1 MKIKKSQLRKI
12 IKESLNEIK
21 TVPSRWWEYDPD
33 EVMADIYWQRRQIPP
48 TDPKEKEEQWQSIKA
63 QLEKRYPVTESVIGE
78 GWADAGVDLVQFI
91 IDNIQAESN
100 PTGAADWDTD
110 ELYEFLEKEGWT
122 EEEID
127 FAVEDPRVGKY
138 FDKLEGL
145 YSAKQGSLEDYK
157 QHPEWFN

>member
-1 MKIKKSQLRKI
+1 MKITKKQLRKI
-12 IKESLNEIK
+12 IKEYADYGGNLTINDVRKVFPKRSSGEQIDIHDEFGESTNNAGELKAAYIKKYGSL
-21 TVPSRWWEYDPD
+21 D
-33 EVMADIYWQRRQIPP
+33 ENLIREA
-48 TDPKEKEEQWQSIKA
+48 
-63 QLEKRYPVTESVIGE
+63 
-78 GWADAGVDLVQFI
+78 WADKGVDLVQFI

-100 PTGAADWDTD
+100 PTGAVDWDTD

-122 EEEID
+122 EGEID

-145 YSAKQGSLEDYK
+145 YSAEQGTLEDYK